1 MEQRIQR
8 HRPYDALMGAL
19 WATLG
24 KIASDRGSGAAEIAR
39 AAAGALSSVPEND
52 VRTAVRL
59 LLEGHPSMA
68 PLWRLATN
76 VLSAAGP
83 RDGAAAFLAG
93 VEADAAAATVLAP
106 ILPPWLLTISYSS
119 SVIESLRTARVSQ
132 LTCMRSD
139 PGGEGA
145 RMSEAVAPTRAR
157 VIDDDE
163 AIAHIPAAAVVVGAD
178 AVTPSHLI
186 NKVKT
191 RALAEAAR
199 EKGVPSYVVA
209 GHSKFV
215 DSNLPIEGPF
225 ERVPLELFTAIATP
239 TGLNSPAEASERAAG
254 AHLHPELASLLSEL
268 FRAAGRPGGSL

>member
-1 MEQRIQR
+1 LEQRIQG
-8 HRPYDALMGAL
+8 HRSYDALMGAV

-24 KIASDRGSGAAEIAR
+24 RIASDRNSGAAEIAK
-39 AAAGALSSVPEND
+39 AAADALSSVAESD
-52 VRTAVRL
+52 VRAAVRL

-68 PLWRLATN
+68 PLWRLATA
-76 VLSAAGP
+76 VLSAADPGE
-83 RDGAAAFLAG
+83 GAAAFLARLQSDG
-93 VEADAAAATVLAP
+93 AVATVLAP
-106 ILPPWLLTISYSS
+106 VLPPWLLTISYSS
-119 SVIESLRTARVSQ
+119 SVIEALRTARVSQ

-139 PGGEGA
+139 PGGEGV
-145 RMSEAVAPTRAR
+145 RMSEAVAPIRAR

-209 GHSKFV
+209 GDSKFV

-268 FRAAGRPGGSL
+268 FRPSR